1 MFNTA
6 KSLLDMEVK
15 RLQIL
20 IDLIKSD
27 FRKKYLGSYLGVVW
41 AFLNPLITIL
51 IFLLIFQVGFK
62 SPPVDQVPFAIWLTV
77 GIAPWFYFSDA
88 LINATHSIY
97 EYGFLV
103 KKVVFQIILLPVIR
117 VLTALIIHFFLIIVV
132 LIMLTYSNNHTTN
145 FSWPFLYWL
154 QILYYIFAETV
165 LLIALAWPLAA
176 ANVFIKDTGNFINM
190 IMQFLFWSTPILWK
204 IEILPER
211 YQTILKL
218 NPIYYIINGQRESLL
233 YGKWFWQDPLHT
245 IFFWSFTLIILF
257 VGLFIFKKARP
268 YFADV
273 L

>member
-1 MFNTA
+1 
-6 KSLLDMEVK
+6 MEVK

-20 IDLIKSD
+20 VDLIKSD
-27 FRKKYLGSYLGVVW
+27 FRKKYLGSYLGVIW

-62 SPPVDQVPFAIWLTV
+62 SPPVDSVPFAIWLIV

-103 KKVVFQIILLPVIR
+103 KKVVFEIILLPVIR
-117 VLTALIIHFFLIIVV
+117 VLTALIIHLSLLLVVFAILIYCN
-132 LIMLTYSNNHTTN
+132 LQNHEIN
-145 FSWPFLYWL
+145 WPRMILFGL
-154 QILYYIFAETV
+154 QSGYYVFAETI

-176 ANVFIKDTGNFINM
+176 INVFIRDTGNMINM
-190 IMQFLFWSTPILWK
+190 VLQFLFWATPILWK
-204 IEILPER
+204 IEILPKN
-211 YQTILKL
+211 YQTIQTILKF
-218 NPIYYIINGQRESLL
+218 NPIYYIVNGQRESLL
-233 YGKWFWQDPLHT
+233 YGKWFWEDLPHT
-245 IFFWSFTLIILF
+245 IFFWIFTLSLLF
-257 VGLFIFKKARP
+257 VGLYLFKRVRP